1 MIKNVSE
8 TYSVYILCVLWLYLL
23 QTLSWDQGRK
33 SVLEGR
39 EELEQ
44 GSTPQVQSVLF
55 KSLFLAIEHP
65 WKQLWGLKPLPCP
78 DDSVEF
84 LILSQS
90 QETKP
95 TKQKDS
101 NARFVQVHTCH
112 VFIGMPFDSLKKEKV
127 EGWVVMG
134 WLPSW
139 VAGEKLE
146 EPIKMHASE
155 YCLHLWN
162 FKDIFE
168 VSWVWNMILRWFK
181 FCEPQQNWP
190 INW

>member
-1 MIKNVSE
+1 MVISSADFVLGPGEKICSRREREAGTRVHTTGAVSFVQI
-8 TYSVYILCVLWLYLL
+8 TVFGNW
-23 QTLSWDQGRK
+23 
-33 SVLEGR
+33 
-39 EELEQ
+39 
-44 GSTPQVQSVLF
+44 TP
-55 KSLFLAIEHP
+55 
-65 WKQLWGLKPLPCP
+65 LKAALGAEASPLPWWLCR
-78 DDSVEF
+78 VF

-101 NARFVQVHTCH
+101 NSRFVQVHTCH

-146 EPIKMHASE
+146 KPIKMHASE